1 MIQLCFL
8 FFLETSTSIDKKN
21 VSKTKKVAID
31 TFFVCDDIP
40 SNAPQTIKKSRFFT
54 SQSDCAFPVQS
65 MRKQC
70 FKQKKHVEK
79 ISVGIQTVISTKRV
93 EETFQLLLSTCIC
106 LSSTLKK
113 NISSSK
119 NSLTRKVL
127 PTLRLPHTATNSER
141 LDSYICERSSFSD
154 SLPSI
159 FSFMTYIYLS
169 YLLS

>member
-21 VSKTKKVAID
+21 VSKTKKMAID
-31 TFFVCDDIP
+31 TFFACDDIP

-70 FKQKKHVEK
+70 FKQKKCRKK
-79 ISVGIQTVISTKRV
+79 IRWHTDCHIYEACGRNFSAAP
-93 EETFQLLLSTCIC
+93 EYLLLPLQHIE
-106 LSSTLKK
+106 K

-127 PTLRLPHTATNSER
+127 PTLRLPHTATNTER